1 MRSGRPT
8 SRQNTLLRTLCRRLR
23 GLERGRGGKG
33 HQRQNKTSN
42 RRDRSK
48 TIINR
53 MLWLVFAVQLLGLA
67 GLGGLW
73 LLDVA
78 EAVPFEL
85 YNGFF
90 QLDADQGFHIGLW
103 LAVGS
108 YLGIWVVTLVM
119 IMVLLVREDR

>member
-1 MRSGRPT
+1 
-8 SRQNTLLRTLCRRLR
+8 
-23 GLERGRGGKG
+23 
-33 HQRQNKTSN
+33 
-42 RRDRSK
+42 
-48 TIINR
+48 
-53 MLWLVFAVQLLGLA
+53 MLWLVFAVQLLGLI